1 MRVHKL
7 CIAEVG
13 KSCNPITLKV
23 MGDAFDSAW
32 GQVVDQFSA
41 CDVRAAQRA
50 RLVVAE
56 AIIAHATETSRDL
69 DQLRQ
74 AGLHALFLQYP
85 WLLEGQRKQA

>member
-7 CIAEVG
+7 RIAEVG
-13 KSCNPITLKV
+13 KSCNPITLKI

-50 RLVVAE
+50 RLVWWQRRLLPTPPKPA
-56 AIIAHATETSRDL
+56 ATWTNSARRGFML
-69 DQLRQ
+69 YFSSIH
-74 AGLHALFLQYP
+74 GC
-85 WLLEGQRKQA
+85 